1 MKEKLPSPAFV
12 LSAAAAD
19 CCTPALLHL
28 RCRNL
33 SESFEAACHFAFVPL
48 YRYQVGIKI
57 CILLDPKIDP
67 KRLVIDHHIRKFYV
81 YITLRQLQ

>member
-48 YRYQVGIKI
+48 YQVGI
-57 CILLDPKIDP
+57 
-67 KRLVIDHHIRKFYV
+67 
-81 YITLRQLQ
+81 TW

>member
-48 YRYQVGIKI
+48 YQVS
-57 CILLDPKIDP
+57 ILKFAFFST
-67 KRLVIDHHIRKFYV
+67 RKSTRKGLSLI
-81 YITLRQLQ
+81 ITSGSFTFI